1 MIDAVVARGD
11 GRLELVGDLAYPLP
25 AIVISEMAGF
35 PVEDKRPLPRLDVA
49 DQPVLLP
56 QRLCRSRHTA
66 TTPTRAILEARGWIH
81 PLLEERRRAPHDD
94 LLGALVAADY
104 EGGRLSEAE
113 LLSTAIT
120 LFLGGHE
127 TTTGSSRSA

>member
-25 AIVISEMAGF
+25 AIVIAEMAGF
-35 PVEDKRPLPRLDVA
+35 PVEDTRPLPRLDVA
-49 DQPVLLP
+49 DQPVFF
-56 QRLCRSRHTA
+56 RSGSVDPAHGDDA
-66 TTPTRAILEARGWIH
+66 NSAILEARGWIH

-94 LLGALVAADY
+94 LLGALVAAEY
-104 EGGRLSEAE
+104 QGGRLSEAE

-127 TTTGSSRSA
+127 TTTA